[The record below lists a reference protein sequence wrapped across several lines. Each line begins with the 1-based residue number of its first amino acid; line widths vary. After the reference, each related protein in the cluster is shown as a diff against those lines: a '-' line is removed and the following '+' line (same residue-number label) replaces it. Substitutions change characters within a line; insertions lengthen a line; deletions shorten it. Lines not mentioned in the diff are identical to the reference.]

1 MRNALS
7 PDSLIMDSLT
17 VVEFSTTSFA
27 SETYVSEE
35 LNDNES
41 YTVHGIALGA
51 DDITLGSSGIKKMW
65 PSVELEKAADTL
77 TGKNLVID
85 HDNSVNGVVGRVT
98 KAGYKEGTGIVYEA
112 ELFDAELAEKVN
124 NGLLEVS
131 IRGYHTDVDDLEE
144 DPDTGAK
151 IVTNITFDNLSI
163 VPDGASPSNS
173 IEMGAHEELSAAE
186 LIAFT
191 ESLSTEELAVEEP
204 GQWVKWGDN
213 RGITVGIPEDGDIE
227 VDVYEDMDG
236 TWRSVGNIRT
246 LSVNT
251 LSEWDVDEDDI
262 GAEADEE
269 EAIHGGRFHVG
280 QTFYNPMN
288 DEMLEIVSVDSMT
301 VTMRDED
308 GSTWDKR
315 KTEVVESIRDDEWLQ
330 MPRNIEI
337 GDRFKSAINGG
348 MVEVIDRGRGQVLI
362 RAVDSP
368 ESTWWDRIVD
378 VAEKVEDGAWMPIDN
393 MSSMAYDEMAPQ
405 EDFMF
410 DTEAGAREI
419 VESDDFN
426 ILTGVH
432 SHDIDGKRIWMPGN
446 DMYEFNRWHNMKHA
460 DMEMLSDIPPYASFL
475 DDDKLGR
482 SNVAQYDVEPD
493 QWVQWYPSETTE
505 KHGFATDVSDDEVTI
520 EVWTQLSD
528 GTWKTNGDT
537 VTKSIDEVEPWGN
550 FPREQDEFA
559 IDGADPRRAV
569 RPSEE
574 ENALSEET
582 KTALR
587 NKVESHNEEHG
598 DDDSK
603 RVTYRML
610 KSVYNRGGGAYDDSH
625 REGMSRQQW
634 SMARVNAFLY
644 LVRNGN
650 PENDAYVQDN
660 DLLPDDHP
668 RATSEEN
675 AIVDAP
681 EYHDG
686 QMVYWQVNPSMMG
699 RVVHVDEDRQIVMV
713 EVMEEEDG
721 EMQSSGFTIS
731 AGYSDLVAMND
742 SDDDMQTRMMEDM
755 GDISETPII
764 NLTTHEILATF
775 GQFFENAVTSTNTP
789 MQDAQPQHIPMG
801 ASDMSRIM
809 EQFIVEEGP
818 DATVGDFIE
827 WLDGEELVKRALEG
841 EDEPLTSKKLLE
853 KSHEGE
859 PHRFIDAKDEAV
871 HLQEN
876 ELDEVY
882 DDWSDTVNMTAGEL
896 RRWSTHPCSREAS
909 LDPTAVIRRNLR
921 LLETNKSDWDAD
933 DVADAKRTISF
944 VARMRG
950 AEPDDPTDG
959 PKGCTSPWSISLLN
973 WAYNPFDEMPP
984 VPEDMERV
992 DEVTLSTHDDIT
1004 MKNTETTSELQEYAM
1019 HDVEFTGT
1027 TERSWDAPDMEDF
1040 DTDDMSEI
1048 DNHFLIS
1055 MSGFP
1060 PENYGDLKLPIVEP
1074 NGDLNIN
1081 ALAAAKGGRGVSQVT
1096 GLDDEMEEEIVE
1108 YINDL
1113 ANEEFD
1119 RDWGMEE
1126 MAYNSDTEAMMEE
1139 YMYDTRQE
1147 AMDMANEL
1155 GLDGVH
1161 MMDGMYCPGETHQE
1175 LMDAVASM
1183 GSHGDMP
1190 MDEEEED
1197 EMGQHGH
1204 IGRPTASKRVGR
1216 GRSLPGDDLHSAI
1229 RLGASDADSLTQ
1241 YPLTIM
1247 NDTIEEKLSEL
1258 EEPVAVEAAELSALQ
1273 EKADRFESMEESI
1286 ESLRERTEILDEVD
1300 RSQVEELAQ
1309 AEDAVVVESA
1319 RYDELER
1326 EAAAVK
1332 TVYAESL
1339 ATEMPAFSAEELS
1352 TKFTIEEL
1360 REKFEE
1366 TLGSVEEE
1374 LAATTP
1380 EPRSQ
1385 DHTEE
1390 ELSEET
1396 PEDTSEEE
1404 LQDEIASIQQDLRQK
1419 IVGGN

>member
-7 PDSLIMDSLT
+7 LDSLIMDSLT

-41 YTVHGIALGA
+41 YNVHGIALGA
-51 DDITLGSSGIKKMW
+51 DDVTLGSSGIKKLW
-65 PSVELEKAADTL
+65 PSDELQRAADTL
-77 TGKNLVID
+77 TGKNLVVD

-98 KAGYKEGTGIVYEA
+98 KAGYKEGSGIVYEA
-112 ELFDAELAEKVN
+112 ELFDAELAEKVK

-144 DPDTGAK
+144 DAETGAK

-163 VPDGASPSNS
+163 VPNGASPSNT
-173 IEMGAHEELSAAE
+173 IEMGAHAELSAAE

-213 RGITVGIPEDGDIE
+213 RGITVSMPDDGDID
-227 VDVYEDMDG
+227 VDVYEDVDG
-236 TWRSVGNIRT
+236 TWRSVGDIRT

-262 GAEADEE
+262 GSEADAE
-269 EAIHGGRFHVG
+269 EAIHGGAFHAG

-288 DEMLEIVSVDSMT
+288 DEMLEIVDVHTDT

-315 KTEVVESIRDDEWLQ
+315 KSEVIDSIQDDEWLQ
-330 MPRNIEI
+330 MPRNIEV

-362 RAVDSP
+362 QAVDSP
-368 ESTWWDRIVD
+368 DSTWWDRIVD
-378 VAEKVEDGAWMPIDN
+378 VAEKVEDGAWMPIDT
-393 MSSMAYDEMAPQ
+393 MASMAYDEMAPVS
-405 EDFMF
+405 DFVFTDKADAMQ
-410 DTEAGAREI
+410 I
-419 VESDDFN
+419 VEDDEFD
-426 ILTGVH
+426 ILTDVH
-432 SHDIDGKRIWMPGN
+432 SHMQDGEEVWMPGA
-446 DMYEFNRWHNMKHA
+446 DMDEFNSWHEMKHS
-460 DMEMLSDIPPYASFL
+460 DDEMSSDIPPYAAFL
-475 DDDKLGR
+475 DADDLGR
-482 SNVAQYDVEPD
+482 SNVAQYDVEAD

-505 KHGFATDVSDDEVTI
+505 KHGYATSVSGDDVTI

-528 GTWKTNGDT
+528 GTWKTDGDT
-537 VTKSIDEVEPWGN
+537 VTKSMDEVEPWGN
-550 FPREQDEFA
+550 FPREQEDFA

-574 ENALSEET
+574 ENALSEATE
-582 KTALR
+582 TALR

-598 DDDSK
+598 DEDGK

-625 REGMSRQQW
+625 REGMTRQQW

-668 RATSEEN
+668 RATEEEN
-675 AIVDAP
+675 ALVDAP
-681 EYHDG
+681 DYYDG

-721 EMQSSGFTIS
+721 EMQSSGFTVS
-731 AGYSDLVAMND
+731 AGYSDLMPMD
-742 SDDDMQTRMMEDM
+742 EDRGSMQPRMMGDM
-755 GDISETPII
+755 GDLSETPII
-764 NLTTHEILATF
+764 NLTTHEILAAF
-775 GQFFENAVTSTNTP
+775 GEFFENAVTSTNVPT
-789 MQDAQPQHIPMG
+789 QDAQPQHIPMG

-841 EDEPLTSKKLLE
+841 EEEPITSKKLLE
-853 KSHEGE
+853 SSHEGE
-859 PHRFIDAKDEAV
+859 PHRYIDAEDESV
-871 HLQEN
+871 ELQEN

-882 DDWSDTVNMTAGEL
+882 SDWSDAVNMTASEL

-921 LLETNKSDWDAD
+921 LLETNKSDWDAKD
-933 DVADAKRTISF
+933 IADAKRTISF

-950 AEPDDPTDG
+950 AEPDDPRDG

-973 WAYNPFDEMPP
+973 WAYNPFDDMPP
-984 VPEDMERV
+984 IPEGMERV
-992 DEVTLSTHDDIT
+992 DEVTLSADDRTI
-1004 MKNTETTSELQEYAM
+1004 MNDNETTSELQEYAM

-1060 PENYGDLKLPIVEP
+1060 PENYGDLKLPVVEP

-1081 ALAAAKGGRGVSQVT
+1081 ALAAAKGGRGVSRVT
-1096 GLDDEMEEEIVE
+1096 GLDAEMEEEIVE

-1119 RDWGMEE
+1119 RDWGMDE
-1126 MAYNSDTEAMMEE
+1126 MAYNNDMTAMMED
-1139 YMYDTRQE
+1139 YMYETRQE
-1147 AMDMANEL
+1147 AMDAAEDM
-1155 GLDGVH
+1155 GLEGTH
-1161 MMDGMYCPGETHQE
+1161 MHDGMYCPGETHQD

-1183 GSHGDMP
+1183 GMHGDMP
-1190 MDEEEED
+1190 MDDEED

-1216 GRSLPGDDLHSAI
+1216 GRSLPGDDLHSAV

-1241 YPLTIM
+1241 YPLNTM

-1300 RSQVEELAQ
+1300 RSQVEQLAQ
-1309 AEDAVVVESA
+1309 AEDAIVVESA

-1385 DHTEE
+1385 DHSEE

-1404 LQDEIASIQQDLRQK
+1404 LQDEIASIQADLRQK